1 MENNESEL
9 KGSAKT
15 YKTLCAIS
23 TALLSLPVLN
33 ALLLI
38 ICGLEYNWNI
48 GKEAV
53 LYPFLTLVIFGSQI
67 FIASLV
73 FMIIIRIK
81 YPEGT
86 YGKVLMWVIIVLAI
100 IAIVASILFLRACC
114 EDLSHCPG

>member
-38 ICGLEYNWNI
+38 ICALAKFALDYLRMSHVNQLLSANQLFCI
-48 GKEAV
+48 VTFAV
-53 LYPFLTLVIFGSQI
+53 TIF
-67 FIASLV
+67 AL
-73 FMIIIRIK
+73 
-81 YPEGT
+81 
-86 YGKVLMWVIIVLAI
+86 
-100 IAIVASILFLRACC
+100 ILSSRKCANQ
-114 EDLSHCPG
+114 H